1 VVAVGVVWKYIGAI
15 GVLFSGTPKTI
26 ITGLGFFASLFSMGF
41 ASQRY
46 SKKISYNCN
55 HNHNSYIPN

>member
-1 VVAVGVVWKYIGAI
+1 MLTFYGFIRVVAVGVVWKYIGAI

-46 SKKISYNCN
+46 SKNQL
-55 HNHNSYIPN
+55 